1 MIGNGIITNVDLG
14 NKFELGT
21 KLDPT
26 WNFFRK
32 KFEAKRKIPL
42 KKMIT
47 QRQWENLSLNGKR
60 EKEIDAWWEQGN
72 LVFPMCWTYKENWTL
87 SVLKNMAS
95 SN

>member
-1 MIGNGIITNVDLG
+1 LIGNGIITNVDLG

-60 EKEIDAWWEQGN
+60 ENNYQFPLKFGLRHGN
-72 LVFPMCWTYKENWTL
+72 VWNNKT
-87 SVLKNMAS
+87 SVCKGIS
-95 SN
+95 